1 MVRQVQ
7 RGKAVSPPSFSEAT
21 VQAPDNDLVLGPQ
34 PAAFGEAGESDG
46 SGDIIVSYGDPDVA
60 MTVIMSAV
68 VMMTAAV
75 VAAAR
80 QRRDRILNQTLECCH
95 QQALLHPMRARFT
108 ISSD

>member
-75 VAAAR
+75 VAAAE
-80 QRRDRILNQTLECCH
+80 LATTGS
-95 QQALLHPMRARFT
+95 T
-108 ISSD
+108 IYFAHIYLPT